1 MCFALT
7 CFEELL
13 ASAGT
18 THSESYATMNKENLH
33 CQEVRENS
41 LAHFI
46 PIHSSVQRSNPQS
59 KLGALRLCITQ
70 AQNDTGV
77 ISFNDNTPSLVKKPV
92 TASLDK
98 VVVRA
103 MPLQEH
109 GAVRALPAEGNVT
122 AIVGAA
128 KASNLH
134 VHNDND
140 DETSKIVFQ
149 EVHIDLIYSFLL

>member
-1 MCFALT
+1 VKT
-7 CFEELL
+7 CSRISFPFTRLSRNCESSIQTLRSPPL
-13 ASAGT
+13 R
-18 THSESYATMNKENLH
+18 HSH
-33 CQEVRENS
+33 
-41 LAHFI
+41 
-46 PIHSSVQRSNPQS
+46 
-59 KLGALRLCITQ
+59 

-77 ISFNDNTPSLVKKPV
+77 ISFNDHTPSLVKKPA

-109 GAVRALPAEGNVT
+109 GAVRVLPSEGNVT

-149 EVHIDLIYSFLL
+149 EVRITLCLFMPV